1 MVWEVNS
8 DVTLVAWGEE
18 KALVPLCQTVHDTL
32 TGENI
37 PDVGIQ
43 FHEVSP
49 AVTMKEAI
57 PS

>member
-1 MVWEVNS
+1 M
-8 DVTLVAWGEE
+8 TLVAWGEE